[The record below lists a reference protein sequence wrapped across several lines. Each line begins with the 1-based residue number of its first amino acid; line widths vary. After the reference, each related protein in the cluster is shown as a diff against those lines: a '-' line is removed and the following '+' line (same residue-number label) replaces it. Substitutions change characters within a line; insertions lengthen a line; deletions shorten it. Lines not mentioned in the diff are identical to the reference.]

1 MESEFRLHH
10 GSATTEKA
18 AAAAGRVEAIV
29 GDVVNGNRKAWGRI
43 DVEDVALLVQHA
55 RDAAA
60 SPDWLSKMAV
70 DALVTR
76 WETAKAERDAA
87 VARAEASEHRADIAE
102 EEAEDVDQRRS
113 IENEQTR
120 DFTRCVAQ
128 ALSPGDTYVEIPAV
142 DDLPDLIAEVRRTR
156 ERAEAAEVEAERLRG
171 LLSAERDGYAAGV
184 ADGRKAGGG
193 EERDLIVACL
203 RDFEKNGPP
212 GLLSGAAQHIEAGCH
227 WPDPLKPV
235 WWQG

>member
-1 MESEFRLHH
+1 MGGEFRLHH

-43 DVEDVALLVQHA
+43 DVEDIALLVQHA

-60 SPDWLSKMAV
+60 SPDWLSKMAI

-87 VARAEASEHRADIAE
+87 VARAEA
-102 EEAEDVDQRRS
+102 
-113 IENEQTR
+113 
-120 DFTRCVAQ
+120 
-128 ALSPGDTYVEIPAV
+128 
-142 DDLPDLIAEVRRTR
+142 
-156 ERAEAAEVEAERLRG
+156 AEAEAERLRG

-184 ADGRKAGGG
+184 ADGRKAGAG

-203 RDFEKNGPP
+203 RDFEKNGSP

-227 WPDPLKPV
+227 WPDPLTSV
-235 WWQG
+235 W

>member
-43 DVEDVALLVQHA
+43 DVEDIALLVQHA

-60 SPDWLSKMAV
+60 SPDWLSKMAI

-87 VARAEASEHRADIAE
+87 VARAEA
-102 EEAEDVDQRRS
+102 
-113 IENEQTR
+113 
-120 DFTRCVAQ
+120 
-128 ALSPGDTYVEIPAV
+128 
-142 DDLPDLIAEVRRTR
+142 
-156 ERAEAAEVEAERLRG
+156 AEAALAGAEQRAELAEAEAEHTTERAITVAWLR
-171 LLSAERDGYAAGV
+171 SRAEVGDDPWMMHV
-184 ADGRKAGGG
+184 ADEIESG
-193 EERDLIVACL
+193 LHVVMH
-203 RDFEKNGPP
+203 DF
-212 GLLSGAAQHIEAGCH
+212 
-227 WPDPLKPV
+227 
-235 WWQG
+235 

>member
-1 MESEFRLHH
+1 MMDRETLEARLDAALARVKALRAD
-10 GSATTEKA
+10 GQRAENEALDLMIEIGTYSA
-18 AAAAGRVEAIV
+18 
-29 GDVVNGNRKAWGRI
+29 RKA
-43 DVEDVALLVQHA
+43 E
-55 RDAAA
+55 
-60 SPDWLSKMAV
+60 
-70 DALVTR
+70 
-76 WETAKAERDAA
+76 AERDAA
-87 VARAEASEHRADIAE
+87 VA
-102 EEAEDVDQRRS
+102 
-113 IENEQTR
+113 
-120 DFTRCVAQ
+120 
-128 ALSPGDTYVEIPAV
+128 
-142 DDLPDLIAEVRRTR
+142 
-156 ERAEAAEVEAERLRG
+156 RAEAAEVEAERLRG

>member
-1 MESEFRLHH
+1 MNNERMAPWGVGRWVMGEPKKLSLSVEPMQPGEWRWEFRNYTTRELFTS
-10 GSATTEKA
+10 GMSGTEREAFEDAVVSVATAFSLAMAE
-18 AAAAGRVEAIV
+18 
-29 GDVVNGNRKAWGRI
+29 W
-43 DVEDVALLVQHA
+43 
-55 RDAAA
+55 RDRAN
-60 SPDWLSKMAV
+60 
-70 DALVTR
+70 
-76 WETAKAERDAA
+76 AA
-87 VARAEASEHRADIAE
+87 VARAEASERRADLAE
-102 EEAEDVDQRRS
+102 EEAEDVNQRRS
-113 IENEQTR
+113 IENEQAR

-156 ERAEAAEVEAERLRG
+156 ERAEAAEAEAERLRG

-235 WWQG
+235 GWQG